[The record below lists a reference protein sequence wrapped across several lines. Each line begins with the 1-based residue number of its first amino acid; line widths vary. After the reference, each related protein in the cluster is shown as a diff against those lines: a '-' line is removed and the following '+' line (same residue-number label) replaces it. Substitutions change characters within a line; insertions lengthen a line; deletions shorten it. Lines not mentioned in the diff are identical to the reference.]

1 MNWELFRPSRTT
13 AVCLF
18 LLTLSFLLMAF
29 RLTHTVQALRSLLFY
44 WISPSYESVSSALNA
59 SAGMSHRIGELVRTH
74 KENEI
79 LEGKMKQVS
88 LMESIFLE
96 TKSQN
101 RRLKNMLDFRGNVPY
116 ETIPALIVG
125 RDAQNW
131 TAAVWIDRGT
141 KDGVEPDS
149 PVIALQGDP
158 MNAAD
163 VTSGVIGRVLECGAN
178 SSKVLLISDPL
189 SSIAV
194 GLPRNQ
200 EQGLVQGQG
209 SFEVV
214 LEYLNQTAQFEP
226 GDIVMTS
233 GLGGVFP
240 AGLPVGKLK
249 SIIQTRSGFA
259 RAEVVPAVSL
269 SRLRE
274 VIVLRKALPLRKP
287 TEVNPLFKA

>member
-13 AVCLF
+13 AVCLV
-18 LLTLSFLLMAF
+18 LLSLSFLLMAF
-29 RLTHTVQALRSLLFY
+29 RLTHTVQALRNLLFY
-44 WISPSYESVSSALNA
+44 WISPSYESVSSALN
-59 SAGMSHRIGELVRTH
+59 SSVQMGNRIGELIRTH
-74 KENEI
+74 QDNAVLQE
-79 LEGKMKQVS
+79 KMKQVS
-88 LMESIFLE
+88 LMESIFTE
-96 TKSQN
+96 TKAQN
-101 RRLKNMLDFRGNVPY
+101 RRFKNMLDFRANIPY

-131 TAAVWIDRGT
+131 MAAVWIDRGT
-141 KDGVEPDS
+141 NDGVEPDS

-158 MNAAD
+158 INDAE

-194 GLPRNQ
+194 SLSRSE

-209 SFEVV
+209 SFEVA
-214 LEYLNQTAQFEP
+214 LEYLNQTVPFEP
-226 GDIVMTS
+226 GDSVVTS
-233 GLGGVFP
+233 GLGGIFP

-249 SIIQTRSGFA
+249 TVIQTRSGFS
-259 RAEVVPAVSL
+259 RAEVTPSVSL

-287 TEVNPLFKA
+287 TAVSPLFKA